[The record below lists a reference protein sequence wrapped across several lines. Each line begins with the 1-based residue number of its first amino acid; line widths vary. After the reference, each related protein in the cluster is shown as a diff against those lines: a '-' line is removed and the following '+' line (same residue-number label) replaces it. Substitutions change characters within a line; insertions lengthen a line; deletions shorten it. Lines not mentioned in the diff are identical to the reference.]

1 MTRMTLMLTG
11 LIALAVLLAGC
22 APEVSSFARD
32 DVDYSFI
39 RRAAVYP
46 FQNRSQ
52 DLQAG
57 VRVHS
62 IFLSE
67 LLQQDALRTIDP
79 GETLGGIAA
88 LRLDTVGELTP
99 EQIVDLGRELEVDAI
114 FFGDV
119 EEYGAD
125 RVSND
130 RVNLVT
136 LTFSMAETQ
145 TGSVVWR
152 STVHRNG
159 TSFWRKLFGGGSA
172 SLHDVT
178 RAAVRESLETLF

>member
-1 MTRMTLMLTG
+1 MNRSNLFVIG
-11 LIALAVLLAGC
+11 LLVLVAFAAGC
-22 APEVSSFARD
+22 APDVTSFARD

-62 IFLSE
+62 VFLSE

-79 GETLGGIAA
+79 GATLGGIGA
-88 LRLDTVGELTP
+88 LRLDTTGELTP
-99 EQIVDLGRELEVDAI
+99 EQIIDLGRELEVDAI

-130 RVNLVT
+130 RVHMVT

-152 STVHRNG
+152 STVHRSG

-178 RAAVRESLETLF
+178 REAVRESLETLF